1 MQEKKRE
8 ALDALDVDDDGHVSF
23 QEFRAWWEGDDIRYG
38 HKLVRLTIVDGLPFF
53 CFADALD
60 P

>member
-23 QEFRAWWEGDDIRYG
+23 QEFRAWWEGDDIRY
-38 HKLVRLTIVDGLPFF
+38 
-53 CFADALD
+53 
-60 P
+60 